1 MSRDLTYRRPC
12 CTYLVR
18 WTTVREASTHLAT
31 RAAAK
36 CTDRVSSHQSSPR
49 EKMMTARS
57 CSHLSVQWVPAV
69 VETSLTIMKSGHA
82 SSSQESPSHA
92 ITRIQWE
99 TYPQGTCTSHCK
111 SYLSVPSRMAKTH
124 TALSLRWATE
134 LYRKIIAVHY
144 LIKHA

>member
-36 CTDRVSSHQSSPR
+36 CMDRVSSHQSSPR

-57 CSHLSVQWVPAV
+57 CSPLSAQLVPAV
-69 VETSLTIMKSGHA
+69 AETSLTTKKLGLA
-82 SSSQESPSHA
+82 SSSQESPSRA
-92 ITRIQWE
+92 ITRSLWE
-99 TYPQGTCTSHCK
+99 TCPQGTCK
-111 SYLSVPSRMAKTH
+111 SLFKSCLSEPSRMAKTH
-124 TALSLRWATE
+124 MASSLRWAME